1 MINIFLASLTVGI
14 GSYLLRRGNIFE
26 LLMFILRKNN
36 LYDGIYFAI
45 AGVILNLFGIYF
57 WQSSYKSNIS
67 YAVAIS
73 LYLSLTLI
81 VSLITSVLIEKTQI
95 NFNFFLG
102 STLVVAGIIILSSN
116 KLS

>member
-1 MINIFLASLTVGI
+1 MIIIILASLTVGI
-14 GSYLLRRGNIFE
+14 GSYLLRRGNILE
-26 LLMFILRKNN
+26 LLMLIFRKSN
-36 LYDGIYFAI
+36 YDGTYFAI
-45 AGVILNLFGIYF
+45 AGIILNLFGIYF

-102 STLVVAGIIILSSN
+102 TIFVISGIIILSNN
-116 KLS
+116 KFS

>member
-1 MINIFLASLTVGI
+1 MLPIFAPPESPPP
-14 GSYLLRRGNIFE
+14 SSPEF
-26 LLMFILRKNN
+26 
-36 LYDGIYFAI
+36 DFAI
-45 AGVILNLFGIYF
+45 AGIILNLFGIYF

-81 VSLITSVLIEKTQI
+81 VSLITSVFIEKTQI

-102 STLVVAGIIILSSN
+102 TIFVVSGIIILSNN